1 VLLSS
6 KIVKSK
12 VLLLGKKV
20 GSKVLLLS
28 KKVDSELLKRCRLR
42 LNPNILLGSVKL
54 EASG

>member
-1 VLLSS
+1 MLLSS

-42 LNPNILLGSVKL
+42 LNPNILL
-54 EASG
+54 